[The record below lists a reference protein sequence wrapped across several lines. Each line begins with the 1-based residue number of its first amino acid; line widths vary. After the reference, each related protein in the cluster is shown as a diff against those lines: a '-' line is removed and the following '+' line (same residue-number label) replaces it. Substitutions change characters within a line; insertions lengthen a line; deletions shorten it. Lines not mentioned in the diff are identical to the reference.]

1 MSDLPRGRG
10 RLRGVSSSSNSRSAT
25 GRVHQAAGHCTV
37 CDAQPSV
44 TSVGLYSERRKGSR
58 LQADS
63 RLPEPC
69 SRHWPPTG
77 NLTEVDC
84 SPSTPDR
91 LASRPHSTRHETGAF
106 RLTPRH
112 RRRCRKPE
120 WRASA
125 DSWRQLAA
133 GASLTIPGTKA
144 GGYGVSCPVIRR
156 CGTPPRTLGETSTT
170 DALCQ
175 LPWRHWSVLPS
186 LTDSLV
192 GTREKV
198 GCRNGPTGRCPRP
211 VGGRSGHSELSNALI
226 GNPRKPAKFK
236 EHTSA

>member
-1 MSDLPRGRG
+1 VSHNSFAGPKLEARG
-10 RLRGVSSSSNSRSAT
+10 RLESRLAPLGAPRCRNVSRS
-25 GRVHQAAGHCTV
+25 
-37 CDAQPSV
+37 
-44 TSVGLYSERRKGSR
+44 
-58 LQADS
+58 
-63 RLPEPC
+63 
-69 SRHWPPTG
+69 
-77 NLTEVDC
+77 
-84 SPSTPDR
+84 SPSTTNQPP
-91 LASRPHSTRHETGAF
+91 LHRPQSGQC

-236 EHTSA
+236 EHTSAWLKTSPKPTFPSRRSWNGPQSPPSNRSIHH